1 MAALS
6 DHIYPI
12 ENTHSIKAD
21 DIAKL
26 LNVNLQNG
34 LQESS
39 INERI
44 KKYGLNSYTAQ
55 KQKSILL
62 ILYQQF
68 KSPIILLLV
77 VAAGFSFFFED
88 WIEGFSII
96 VVIFITTLLGF
107 FMELQA
113 RNSMKALKEMD
124 SSVSKVW
131 RDDALEEIPSERIV
145 PGDVLEL
152 EAGDIVMAD
161 ARLIKVN
168 QFEIDESALTG
179 ESLPVEKT
187 IEIIE
192 KDVSLADKI
201 NLIFK
206 GTSVVKGNA
215 RAIVT
220 GTGLQTE
227 LGKITRMVE
236 TAKQDDTPL
245 EKKLQGLTKILMVVT
260 AAFAGIFIITGLL
273 QGKQFYI
280 IVETALALA
289 VAAIPEGLPVVSII
303 ALTYGML
310 RLARK
315 KVLIKKLASVET
327 LGGINTIFTDKTGTL
342 TENKIDVNSLIFF
355 DEDITIDKN
364 TEDIS
369 AAIKKNKAAFKNL
382 LLISTLCNNAVSKEE
397 KNKEKYLGDPIEV
410 ALLQF
415 VNSSKANPADI
426 NASYP
431 RIAEEPFS
439 SETKLM
445 ATLHKT
451 DTGNFVAAKGAVE
464 ALIKQC
470 ISYCS
475 GDDILPLTEAE
486 KKIFLNKADIVQ
498 SQGSKVLALAF
509 KEAADISTD
518 NFFSGLTLAVL
529 IGFLDPPRMEVVDAL
544 QSCRDAG
551 IKVIMITGD
560 HPATALNIAEKIKL
574 SEQDNVVIN
583 GKELDTKLPE
593 EKLFAAT
600 IFARVTPRQKLDMVS
615 LYQKQGNIVAMTG
628 DGINDAPALKKADI
642 GIAMGIRGTQVAKE
656 TAAMILKD
664 DSFTSIVAAIMQG
677 RVIFK
682 NIKNFLMYL
691 LSCNL
696 SEIFIVFFY
705 GLLNFGFSVLPLQ
718 ILFLNLVTDIF
729 PALALGLGKGNKL
742 IMKIPPRNPQE
753 PIIIKRDW
761 FTINAYA
768 LLIALPIM
776 LVTWYCSYYLKYN
789 AQLSN
794 NITFFSLA
802 LSQLWHVLNLSSRKI
817 SFINNEITRNKFI
830 WAALLLCIAIMAVFY
845 FVSPLNKIIGLQ
857 MLSINT
863 WLIIVATSI
872 APVFL
877 IQLFKRVFKIID

>member
-1 MAALS
+1 MTATNDS
-6 DHIYPI
+6 IYPI
-12 ENTHSIKAD
+12 ENTHSITAN

-26 LNVNLQNG
+26 LDVNLQTG
-34 LQESS
+34 LKESS

-44 KKYGLNSYTAQ
+44 KKYGLNSYAEQ
-55 KQKSILL
+55 KQKSSWL
-62 ILYQQF
+62 ILVEQF

-77 VAAGFSFFFED
+77 VAAGFSFFFQD
-88 WIEGFSII
+88 WIEGFAII
-96 VVIFITTLLGF
+96 AVIIITAALGF

-113 RNSMKALKEMD
+113 RNSIKALKEMD
-124 SSVSKVW
+124 ISVTKVW
-131 RDDALEEIPSERIV
+131 RDNAFKEIPSERIAR
-145 PGDVLEL
+145 GDILVL
-152 EAGDIVMAD
+152 EAGDMVLAD
-161 ARLIKVN
+161 ARLMEVN

-179 ESLPVEKT
+179 ESLPVEKNT
-187 IEIIE
+187 EVLD
-192 KDVSLADKI
+192 KDVTLVDRI

-206 GTSVVKGNA
+206 GTSIVKGNA

-227 LGKITRMVE
+227 LGKITQLVE

-245 EKKLQGLTKILMVVT
+245 EKKLRGLTKILMLVT
-260 AAFAGIFIITGLL
+260 AAFASIFIITGLL
-273 QGKQFYI
+273 QGKQFYL

-315 KVLIKKLASVET
+315 NVLIKRLASVET
-327 LGGINTIFTDKTGTL
+327 LGGINIIFTDKTGTL
-342 TENKIDVNSLIFF
+342 TENKIDVNSLVFF
-355 DEDITIDKN
+355 DEDIAIDKSGKDN
-364 TEDIS
+364 S
-369 AAIKKNKAAFKNL
+369 AAIKKNKSAFEK
-382 LLISTLCNNAVSKEE
+382 LILIATLCNNAVSKEE
-397 KNKEKYLGDPIEV
+397 DNKKKHLGDPIEI

-415 VNSSKANPADI
+415 VNSSKENATEI
-426 NASYP
+426 NAAYP
-431 RIAEEPFS
+431 RIAEEPFN

-445 ATLHKT
+445 ATVHKN
-451 DTGNFVAAKGAVE
+451 DSGNFVAAKGAVE
-464 ALIKQC
+464 VLIHKC
-470 ISYCS
+470 SSYYA
-475 GDDILPLTEAE
+475 GDKVVPLTDAD
-486 KKIFLNKADIVQ
+486 KKIFLQKAETIQ
-498 SQGSKVLALAF
+498 AQGSKVLAFAF
-509 KEAADISTD
+509 KDEANIPTN
-518 NFFSGLTLAVL
+518 NFLSYLTLAGL

-574 SEQDNVVIN
+574 SEKDNVVIN
-583 GKELDTKLPE
+583 GKELNKQLSED
-593 EKLFAAT
+593 KLFAAT
-600 IFARVTPRQKLDMVS
+600 IFARVTPKQKLDMVT

-642 GIAMGIRGTQVAKE
+642 GIAMGIRGTQVAKQ
-656 TAAMILKD
+656 TAAMVLKD

-705 GLLNFGFSVLPLQ
+705 GLFNFPFSVLPLQ

-729 PALALGLGKGNKL
+729 PALALGLGKGNDL

-753 PIIIKRDW
+753 PIVIKKDW

-768 LLIALPIM
+768 VLLALPIM
-776 LVTWYCSYYLKYN
+776 LVTWYCSYYLKYD
-789 AQLSN
+789 AQLCN

-802 LSQLWHVLNLSSRKI
+802 LAQLWHVLNLSSRNI
-817 SFINNEITRNKFI
+817 SFLNNEITRNKFI
-830 WAALLLCIAIMAVFY
+830 WASLLLCIVIMAVFY
-845 FVSPLNKIIGLQ
+845 FVSPLNSTIGLQ
-857 MLSINT
+857 ALSLNT
-863 WLIIVATSI
+863 WLIILVTSI

-877 IQLFKRVFKIID
+877 IQIFKRVLKIIN